1 MHLHVQYSMSL
12 VYIGSSSG
20 LGYGVWLLGVAGH
33 RMCSSSG
40 GQPITIQRQDLWQAM
55 KLFFVVFFAGSSTF
69 KH

>member
-1 MHLHVQYSMSL
+1 MPLHVQCMWL

-40 GQPITIQRQDLWQAM
+40 GQPITVQRQDLWQAM
-55 KLFFVVFFAGSSTF
+55 FCFVFCWIFHLEALN
-69 KH
+69 